1 MRISC
6 QKLSDR
12 RFFYL
17 DNKTDYQTAFDF
29 MLEGDHEV
37 VVFGVLKRL
46 NVRPWHEHYQDL
58 VQEGRLE
65 FVDAYQKYP
74 DQRDDEKQMLSYIYQ
89 SVKWRL
95 LDKLRRSTRV
105 STPILRGGG
114 VETLTNLSFDDE
126 ALADVETKLIFNN
139 VLAVLN
145 EKEQLLIRGLYLEGK
160 TMSQLSEDLK
170 VSRKTL
176 YVWRNQIKTKIK
188 PIWGNILDG

>member
-105 STPILRGGG
+105 STPILRGGRN
-114 VETLTNLSFDDE
+114 TN
-126 ALADVETKLIFNN
+126 
-139 VLAVLN
+139 
-145 EKEQLLIRGLYLEGK
+145 Q
-160 TMSQLSEDLK
+160 
-170 VSRKTL
+170 
-176 YVWRNQIKTKIK
+176 
-188 PIWGNILDG
+188 PIL

>member
-1 MRISC
+1 M
-6 QKLSDR
+6 
-12 RFFYL
+12 

-105 STPILRGGG
+105 STPILRGG

>member
-1 MRISC
+1 MEIFPCSNYYLRKIKASSC
-6 QKLSDR
+6 REDSLEVKRSR
-12 RFFYL
+12 FNCFVPGFFYL

-114 VETLTNLSFDDE
+114 GRNTN
-126 ALADVETKLIFNN
+126 
-139 VLAVLN
+139 
-145 EKEQLLIRGLYLEGK
+145 Q
-160 TMSQLSEDLK
+160 
-170 VSRKTL
+170 
-176 YVWRNQIKTKIK
+176 
-188 PIWGNILDG
+188 PIL